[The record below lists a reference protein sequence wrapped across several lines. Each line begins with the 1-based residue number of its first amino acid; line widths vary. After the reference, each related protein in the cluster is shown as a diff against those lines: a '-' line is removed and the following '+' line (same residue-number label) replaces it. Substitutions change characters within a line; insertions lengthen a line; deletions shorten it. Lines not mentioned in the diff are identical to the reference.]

1 MPNTKLTIKIVK
13 DIFDFAKAA
22 KLHQIWIHLLNMKK
36 SPEIPIEKLYSICS
50 MISGAD
56 VINRIQHGSIA
67 TLL

>member
-36 SPEIPIEKLYSICS
+36 SPEIPIEKLYSIS
-50 MISGAD
+50 KLLFSEIVIWHGFD
-56 VINRIQHGSIA
+56 VKNIMK
-67 TLL
+67 